1 MTSTTALQVGC
12 YTLVIAKIIQQ
23 YNQCKALSDNFLLPS
38 CSQVA
43 KINLLS
49 AQRREQHILLM
60 VLSMVS
66 CYLLCWMPYGVMAL
80 AATFGR
86 SGLVTPVASV
96 VPAVLAKSSTVIN
109 PVIYV
114 LFNNQVRGGAKGRTR
129 GTMVLFTCRVAFTV
143 VGRNVYAA

>member
-1 MTSTTALQVGC
+1 MHDQHHSLTSGC
-12 YTLVIAKIIQQ
+12 HTLIIATIQ
-23 YNQCKALSDNFLLPS
+23 LFSPS

-49 AQRREQHILLM
+49 AQRREKHILIM

-80 AATFGR
+80 VATFGR

-96 VPAVLAKSSTVIN
+96 VPTVLAKSSTVIN
-109 PVIYV
+109 
-114 LFNNQVRGGAKGRTR
+114 LSSTCCSTTR
-129 GTMVLFTCRVAFTV
+129 
-143 VGRNVYAA
+143 